1 MLEPLAATV
10 LNTILPSRPI
20 ATHFLAPKS
29 AFGMAVRPVTH
40 ALPHDFFT
48 PHASG
53 DKGKQRALPEDDQ
66 RCSSGSDGTTRW
78 SSRVASAGG
87 TDSTTA
93 PASRTLPTRPR
104 TRRIPGHRPIPST
117 SGGHIPSI
125 RAWSRQVHVAQRRHA
140 SSGTSVEP
148 LRHCPPVPDDRD
160 AWMKTFKDVSQG
172 SVAISPEDAWQA
184 FESLWR
190 HNDRLPGPPSAALA
204 FMANVMLGVV
214 LGHRSELSPELFHR
228 WGTRL
233 QEALHHVDPGIQDMP
248 RNVVRVRWNGL
259 ILAAEAMLGNLDEAA
274 DACAM
279 LFHQV
284 DPVHKA
290 AQRGQMLQVYTILL
304 QATAQHRGA
313 RAVADLL
320 VEHRWVNKYL
330 SGFRQ
335 PPPLTR
341 DADQFARVVFSSLS
355 RLEEP
360 VTYLQHWLRI
370 LSKER
375 VSTVGSLLIHATSRA
390 KRDPSPILQALQHD
404 GVALPDRVAL
414 TAVKTL
420 ARIGS
425 YAAAD
430 KILASVSPEV
440 TNKVGHRRLRPDYH
454 STALFLA
461 SRQGKIDEAEEFYN
475 TLADW
480 NKADVDDQAA
490 YLHAYAVAGK
500 PERVVELF
508 HQLFPS
514 TFNQP
519 SKQPRPNLVHYT
531 TVMFAHSQVGDLDGV
546 NLWLQELSRAGLRPD
561 LYVYS
566 IILQSFAAQGDV
578 ESMSSLLDQMRDSGI
593 QPSFIIYTTL
603 ITTLANRRDPMAAE
617 RVFKRA
623 VDEGVTPDRRMVSAL
638 MNAYVESGSWQ
649 GVIRAFD
656 YLNTAGRPGASVT
669 IEVFNTLMK
678 AYVLIG
684 APFRLVANLFR
695 RLGAAKLNPDGRT
708 FALLIQSACD
718 SGFMDIAEDLYE
730 EMERLSTSEER
741 TALRGDIYCLTILM
755 RGYLVLNRRMK
766 AKGVLDR
773 MREKGIQPNAVTYAG
788 ILKAYGEQNTEEG
801 MKVAE
806 EFLRS
811 LLHPDAGRSWL
822 QLERGRRLTVETVF
836 RPLLN
841 AYVQGERVLDAQRL
855 HQDMLDA
862 GGEPTLGSLA
872 ALLDVHRRTGNID
885 GVRTIWPEIHRLGLE
900 FIRQNTLLSPGES
913 SAPTLRGHGTIMC
926 IPLSIY
932 IDALS
937 AAGEHA
943 EVALVWKT
951 LKDQGLQFDSHNW
964 NHLVTALVRAG
975 EPHRAFDIVENVIL
989 KYQQQSRRQ
998 HGRERDVHPESPLA
1012 PDLPPLEEGDL
1023 PPPRDEAPLHSAVR
1037 RKALA
1042 ARATKRLRNVASIEE
1057 RGAQDFAHPLHMLQ
1071 QLSPVWNTWRPHGA
1085 TLTLLGRVLDH
1096 LRAGKLVQA
1105 VRPHTDAEFEQA
1117 ALDAEEVRGRTEVA
1131 GRVLGGI
1138 YDAFPRTVQ
1147 LVREYELMKRTSR
1160 RGNTDESS

>member
-10 LNTILPSRPI
+10 LNSILPSRPI

-29 AFGMAVRPVTH
+29 AFGMAVRPAAH

-48 PHASG
+48 PHALG
-53 DKGKQRALPEDDQ
+53 VKGKQRALPEDEH
-66 RCSSGSDGTTRW
+66 RCSSSSDGTSRW
-78 SSRVASAGG
+78 DNEAVSAGG
-87 TDSTTA
+87 TDLTNA
-93 PASRTLPTRPR
+93 PASRTLPIRPR
-104 TRRIPGHRPIPST
+104 TRRIPGHKPIAST
-117 SGGHIPSI
+117 SGSHIPSI
-125 RAWSRQVHVAQRRHA
+125 RTWSRQVHVAQKRHA
-140 SSGTSVEP
+140 SSGTAVEP
-148 LRHCPPVPDDRD
+148 LRHPPSVPDERN
-160 AWMKTFKDVSQG
+160 AWMKTFRDVSHG
-172 SVAISPEDAWQA
+172 SDAVSPEDAWQA
-184 FESLWR
+184 FESLWLR
-190 HNDRLPGPPSAALA
+190 NGRLPGPPSAALA
-204 FMANVMLGVV
+204 FLANVMLGVV
-214 LGHRSELSPELFHR
+214 LGRQGDISPELFHR

-233 QEALHHVDPGIQDMP
+233 QEALHHIDPGIQDMP
-248 RNVVRVRWNGL
+248 RNLVRVRWNGL
-259 ILAAEAMLGNLDEAA
+259 VLAAEAMLGNLDEAA

-284 DPVHKA
+284 DSAHKV
-290 AQRGQMLQVYTILL
+290 AQRGQILQVYTVLL
-304 QATAQHRGA
+304 RAMEQHRGT

-330 SGFRQ
+330 SGLRQ
-335 PPPLTR
+335 PPPLVR
-341 DADQFARVVFSSLS
+341 DVTQFAKVAHSSLS

-360 VTYLQHWLRI
+360 VPYLQHWSRI
-370 LSKER
+370 LSKESM
-375 VSTVGSLLIHATSRA
+375 STFGSLLVYATSWA
-390 KRDPSPILQALQHD
+390 KRDPYPILQALQDD
-404 GVALPDRVAL
+404 GVVLPDRLVL
-414 TAVKTL
+414 MAVKNL

-440 TNKVGHRRLRPDYH
+440 TDKVGYQLPRPGYH

-461 SRQGKIDEAEEFYN
+461 SRQGKTDDAEEFYN
-475 TLADW
+475 ILARW
-480 NKADVDDQAA
+480 NKVDVHDQAA

-500 PERVVELF
+500 PDRVVGLF
-508 HQLFPS
+508 REMFPS
-514 TFNQP
+514 APNHD

-531 TVMFAHSQVGDLDGV
+531 TVIFAYSQVGDLDGV
-546 NLWLQELSRAGLRPD
+546 NLWLRELSQAGLRPD

-578 ESMSSLLDQMRDSGI
+578 ESMSSLLDQMRTSGI
-593 QPSFIIYTTL
+593 QPSTIIYTTL
-603 ITTLANRRDPMAAE
+603 ITTLANRQDPMAAE
-617 RVFKRA
+617 RTFKRA
-623 VDEGVTPDRRMVSAL
+623 VDEGVNPDRRMVSAL

-656 YLNTAGRPGASVT
+656 YLNTPGRPGASVT

-718 SGFMDIAEDLYE
+718 SGFMDIAEDLYA
-730 EMERLSTSEER
+730 EMERLSASEER
-741 TALRGDIYCLTILM
+741 SSLRGDVYCLTILM

-773 MREKGIQPNAVTYAG
+773 MKEKGIQPNAVTYAG

-806 EFLRS
+806 EFLQS
-811 LLHPDAGRSWL
+811 LLNPDTGKSWL

-836 RPLLN
+836 RPLLS
-841 AYVQGERVLDAQRL
+841 AYVHSEKVLDAQRL

-885 GVRTIWPEIHRLGLE
+885 GVRTIWPEIHRLGLD
-900 FIRQNTLLSPGES
+900 FIRQNSLLSPGES
-913 SAPTLRGHGTIMC
+913 TAPTLRGHGTIMC

-998 HGRERDVHPESPLA
+998 HGRERDVHPMSPLA
-1012 PDLPPLEEGDL
+1012 LDLPPLEEGEL
-1023 PPPRDEAPLHSAVR
+1023 PPPREEAPLHSAVR

-1042 ARATKRLRNVASIEE
+1042 ARATKRLRNVASVEE

-1085 TLTLLGRVLDH
+1085 TLTLLGRVLEH
-1096 LRAGKLVQA
+1096 LRAGKVVQA
-1105 VRPHTDAEFEQA
+1105 VRPHADADFEHA
-1117 ALDAEEVRGRTEVA
+1117 ALDVEEIRRRTEVA
-1131 GRVLGGI
+1131 GRVLGGV

-1147 LVREYELMKRTSR
+1147 LVREYELMKRSSR